1 MILKTETLKE
11 KGLTQEQIDFVMA
24 EVGKEMNAVI
34 AERDGYKTQLETAQ
48 KSLKA
53 REGVNVSELQ
63 GKISQLTADLNA
75 KDGEIEKIKSDYKFD
90 TDIQA
95 AIKAAGARSEKAVKA
110 FLDIDALKASKNQTA
125 DIQAA
130 IEAVK
135 KDNDYLFQGNQQ
147 IPKVVSVTPGIN
159 QEAQTRKEQANEALR
174 SLFGKE

>member
-53 REGVNVSELQ
+53 MEGVNVSELQ

-95 AIKAAGARSEKAVKA
+95 ALIAAWMS
-110 FLDIDALKASKNQTA
+110 
-125 DIQAA
+125 
-130 IEAVK
+130 
-135 KDNDYLFQGNQQ
+135 
-147 IPKVVSVTPGIN
+147 VSN
-159 QEAQTRKEQANEALR
+159 L
-174 SLFGKE
+174 